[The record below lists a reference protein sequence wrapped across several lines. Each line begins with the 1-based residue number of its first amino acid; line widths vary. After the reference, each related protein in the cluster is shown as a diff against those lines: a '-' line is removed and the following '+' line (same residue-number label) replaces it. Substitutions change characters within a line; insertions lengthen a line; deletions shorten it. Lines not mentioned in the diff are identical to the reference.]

1 MQAGQMVTALLVGM
15 QQLDTSSKGVSDVA
29 TSVVLLENRKC
40 PTSQIRLHFHTARWT
55 FSVRDTLRKA
65 GGKSKDTAPY
75 SLAWLVVRYTLK

>member
-40 PTSQIRLHFHTARWT
+40 PTSQIRHHFHTARY
-55 FSVRDTLRKA
+55 FSVRGTLRKA
-65 GGKSKDTAPY
+65 GGKSKDTEPY